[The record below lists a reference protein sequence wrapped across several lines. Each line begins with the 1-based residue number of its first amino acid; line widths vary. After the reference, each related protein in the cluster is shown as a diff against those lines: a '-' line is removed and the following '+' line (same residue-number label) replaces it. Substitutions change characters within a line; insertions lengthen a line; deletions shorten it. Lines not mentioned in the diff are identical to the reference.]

1 MGLAMLKNDRIRN
14 DLDKKA
20 TEESLQHML
29 DQLRLLDQKLTTS
42 IDSEVWGC
50 FQSHY
55 KEISETKKFIRG
67 TIECYHD

>member
-1 MGLAMLKNDRIRN
+1 MGLAMLKNDRTRN
-14 DLDKKA
+14 GIDKKG

-42 IDSEVWGC
+42 IDSEVWSC
-50 FQSHY
+50 FQAHY
-55 KEISETKKFIRG
+55 KEISKTKKFIRD